1 MATDPINF
9 ELIRNALGSIA
20 DEMAL
25 TIVRTSHSGVLKDN
39 MDFSTALCDAQG
51 RIVAQGRTLPMPLG
65 SMPDAMD
72 GILRRYPPETIQPG
86 DVFILNDPF
95 EGGMHLPDV
104 FIVKPL
110 FMGEELAAFACTVG
124 HQTDVGGRGPG
135 HHPSAPPED
144 FAGGLRI
151 PVLKYH
157 DAGRPNETLQRIIA
171 KNVRVPEMVEG

>member
-1 MATDPINF
+1 MAVDPIHF

-39 MDFSTALCDAQG
+39 MDFSTAICDARG
-51 RIVAQGRTLPMPLG
+51 RMLAQGLTLPMHLG
-65 SMPDAMD
+65 SVPAAMD
-72 GILRRYPPETIQPG
+72 GILRRYPAETIQPG

-110 FMGEELAAFACTVG
+110 FVDGTLARPTPLRSLPRACASRCSSTS
-124 HQTDVGGRGPG
+124 TP
-135 HHPSAPPED
+135 
-144 FAGGLRI
+144 
-151 PVLKYH
+151 
-157 DAGRPNETLQRIIA
+157 AGRTKPCSASSPRTCVCQTWSRATCRPRLP
-171 KNVRVPEMVEG
+171 RV

>member
-1 MATDPINF
+1 MSIGHRMATDPINF

-110 FMGEELAAFACTVG
+110 FVGTELAAASAMECVDRILADLGMPIPTRPKPSS
-124 HQTDVGGRGPG
+124 TRAMIELARKAA
-135 HHPSAPPED
+135 SAP
-144 FAGGLRI
+144 
-151 PVLKYH
+151 
-157 DAGRPNETLQRIIA
+157 IA
-171 KNVRVPEMVEG
+171 WATRA